1 MAIAL
6 ADGRI
11 LSPEELD
18 LAVWP
23 TFTAMSQRGLR
34 VDKTKL
40 LTLRAEVER
49 KFNAEHE
56 LLNVLAGRPLNPHSS
71 HDVGRWL
78 SDAHLLSGKRTKGG
92 APATDERSLVLLGD
106 RSPVPGVVLECR
118 GLKKLLSAFI
128 DPVLEK
134 IAGGESVIHPRW
146 RLTKTRS
153 GRPSCEDPNLLAF
166 PTRDYYGKR
175 VRECFVAR
183 PGHVLISIDFSQI
196 EPRVGAALSKDPGL
210 LKVYRD
216 KLDLYADMARRIF
229 RVIYTDKELKSDDK
243 LSRLYRQPA
252 KIILLGAV
260 MYGMQEKHLY
270 EEFIKWGVGTPSA
283 PHFDEAQCGEFVRR
297 RFEPYPL
304 LGDLVRKTVEAALL
318 ADGWAQTAGG
328 RGRFLPALLLQGNRW
343 PASSMRAEAERQAF
357 NHLIQGTAQEEMKSA
372 MLRVEAAELQQIWA
386 LLQVYDEMVF
396 EVVEGRADEQ
406 KRELIR
412 IMSTIFQGVE
422 IPAGGSISDSW
433 GGLK

>member
-1 MAIAL
+1 M
-6 ADGRI
+6 DTR
-11 LSPEELD
+11 SPEQLD

-23 TFTAMSQRGLR
+23 TFVAMQQRGLR
-34 VDKTKL
+34 VDVDRL
-40 LTLRAEVER
+40 QTLRVEVER
-49 KFNAEHE
+49 KLRSEE
-56 LLNVLAGRPLNPHSS
+56 EVLNVLAGRVLNPHSS

-78 SDAHLLSGKRTKGG
+78 QEAKLFSGKRTKSGKS
-92 APATDERSLVLLGD
+92 PATDERSLVLLGD

-118 GLKKLLSAFI
+118 GLRKLLATFI
-128 DPVLEK
+128 DPVMEK
-134 IAGGESVIHPRW
+134 VRHGEPVIHPRW

-153 GRPSCEDPNLLAF
+153 GRPSMEDPNLLAF

-175 VRECFVAR
+175 VRQCFVAR
-183 PGHVLISIDFSQI
+183 PGCVLISIDYSQI
-196 EPRVGAALSKDPGL
+196 EPRVGTALSRDPGL
-210 LKVYRD
+210 LAVYTQ

-229 RVIYTDKELKSDDK
+229 RVNFTDKMLKGDDQ

-260 MYGMQEKHLY
+260 MYGMQHKHLF
-270 EEFIKWGVGTPSA
+270 EEFLKWGVGTPSS
-283 PHFDEAQCGEFVRR
+283 PHFDEAACVEFVRR

-304 LGDLVRKTVEAALL
+304 LGQLVRDTVRLALS
-318 ADGWAQTAGG
+318 AGGWAYTQGG
-328 RGRFLPALLLQGNRW
+328 RGRFLPALLLAGNRW

-357 NHLIQGTAQEEMKSA
+357 NHLIQGTAQEIMKMG
-372 MLRVEAAELQQIWA
+372 MLRVEDEGLPECWP

-396 EVVEGRADEQ
+396 EVGAARADET
-406 KRELIR
+406 RRRLIEV
-412 IMSTIFQGVE
+412 MSTSLLGVE